1 MWLVE
6 ISKKTEKSLKK
17 LPTEVRVNF
26 DIWADTVT
34 IEGPLGLR
42 QVSGFRDEAL
52 RGVWKGYRSSRLSKQ
67 YRVIYQLK
75 KEIVS
80 ILVIDV
86 NAHDYKRKK

>member
-67 YRVIYQLK
+67 YRVIYQVK

>member
-6 ISKKTEKSLKK
+6 LSKKTEKSLKK
-17 LPTEVRVNF
+17 LPAEVQVNF

-34 IEGPLGLR
+34 IEGPHGLR

-67 YRVIYQLK
+67 YRVIYQVQ
-75 KEIVS
+75 KEVVS

>member
-1 MWLVE
+1 MWQVE
-6 ISKKTEKSLKK
+6 LSRKVSKSLSK
-17 LPTEVRVNF
+17 LPKEVQINF
-26 DIWADTVT
+26 DIWADTVSV
-34 IEGPLGLR
+34 EGPLGLR

-67 YRVIYQLK
+67 YRVIYQVR

-86 NAHDYKRKK
+86 NAHNCKRK

>member
-1 MWLVE
+1 MWTVE
-6 ISKKTEKSLKK
+6 LSKKAAKSLRK
-17 LPTEVRVNF
+17 LPAEVQINF

-52 RGVWKGYRSSRLSKQ
+52 RGAWRGYRSSRLSRQ
-67 YRVIYQLK
+67 YRVIYQVQ

-86 NAHDYKRKK
+86 NAHDYKRKQ